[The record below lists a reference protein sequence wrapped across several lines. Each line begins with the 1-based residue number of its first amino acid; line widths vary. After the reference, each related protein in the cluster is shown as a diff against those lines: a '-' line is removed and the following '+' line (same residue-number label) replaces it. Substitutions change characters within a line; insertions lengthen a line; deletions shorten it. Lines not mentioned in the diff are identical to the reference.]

1 MLEIKTTSDSN
12 IKQASPKVSSSPK
25 MGRKSSWKE
34 VNALLKNSMSFAN
47 INADFTFGSSPP
59 KKDRSEKSPSKHHL
73 TDSDNEDTFNSIK
86 AVESLS
92 SIDWKYSSDVSV
104 LTSRSVDTYA
114 SKVSSD
120 NFNFEKDTSFG
131 MGGGVAFRNPHRADS
146 FDDSDIP
153 KVDTVEDEDEEEE
166 VEVLVGENKKR
177 LVKVITPE
185 PVTTDQP
192 ATMPMDDEES
202 IVLRSRGNWIG
213 GESLSTNKLAM
224 LLSDM
229 EVSPLVCLFGFDLIV
244 FA

>member
-1 MLEIKTTSDSN
+1 MLEVKTTSDSN
-12 IKQASPKVSSSPK
+12 IKQASPKVNSSPK

-59 KKDRSEKSPSKHHL
+59 KKDRSEKSPSKHQL
-73 TDSDNEDTFNSIK
+73 TDSDNEDTFNTIK
-86 AVESLS
+86 AVESVS
-92 SIDWKYSSDVSV
+92 SIEWKYSSDVSV

-120 NFNFEKDTSFG
+120 NLNFEKDTSFG

-153 KVDTVEDEDEEEE
+153 KVDTVEDDEEEE

-185 PVTTDQP
+185 PVTTDQRVVP
-192 ATMPMDDEES
+192 IDDEES

-229 EVSPLVCLFGFDLIV
+229 EVSSLYCLFCFALIV
-244 FA
+244 FL